1 MENFLHDNEDILFHL
16 EHLDLDRIIR
26 LKEDDFAQAAQFSY
40 APRDTA
46 DAMDSY
52 KRVLGIIGEIC
63 GEYIAPNAPGVDEEG
78 PTLDLAANQVTLH
91 PAAKKAMDMLAQ
103 ADLMGFCVPRRFGGL
118 NMPSTILC
126 IASEL
131 LARADGSA
139 LNFGLQQDIALTINK
154 FASEEQKQAVLPKL
168 CSGEWDSSM
177 ILTEPDAGSDL
188 QAVNLK
194 AVQGED
200 GVWRL
205 SGVKRFITNGCGT
218 IGLVLARSEEKARG
232 ARGLSF
238 FIYKRDDKMIIRRL
252 EHKLGIHGSPTC
264 ELQFNRAPAEL
275 LGERQRGL
283 TKYTM
288 WLMNN
293 ARLGIA
299 AQAVGI
305 AEAAYREADL
315 YAAKRIQF
323 DAPVRVLPAVFE
335 MLTEMKVSIEAGR
348 SLLYETARFVDLRDV
363 LEEYSDAH
371 PDEKGGIVE
380 DKKKYTKLAGF
391 FTPMVKA
398 YATEMANKVA
408 YDAIQIHGGT
418 GYMQEFNAERH
429 YRDARITNIY
439 EGTTQLQVVAAIGPV
454 TSGVAQSILDEYDR
468 ADYSHAGALAEQVRA
483 ARKLFDEALEC
494 VKTYQGEGRDQFAT
508 YHARR
513 LVEMATDLVISY
525 LLLRD
530 ACNAAKPHCLAEGQ
544 SPSATSRERK
554 LAVAA
559 IFIARLPSRIG
570 AAHSFITGD
579 NATLLQ
585 RYTEVIGPGE

>member
-1 MENFLHDNEDILFHL
+1 MENFLNDNEDILFHL

-26 LKEDDFAQAAQFSY
+26 FKEEEFTQAEQFSY
-40 APRDTA
+40 APKDAA
-46 DAMDSY
+46 DARDSY
-52 KRVLGIIGEIC
+52 KRVLSIIGEMC
-63 GEYIAPNAPGVDEEG
+63 GEFIAPNAPKVDEEG
-78 PTLDLAANQVTLH
+78 PLLDLATNQVTLN
-91 PAAKKAMDMLAQ
+91 PATQKAMDMFAQ
-103 ADLMGFCVPRRFGGL
+103 ADLMGFCIPRRYGGL

-131 LARADGSA
+131 LSRADASA
-139 LNFGLQQDIALTINK
+139 LNFGLQQDIAETINK
-154 FASEEQKQAVLPKL
+154 FASEEQKQAVLPRL
-168 CSGEWDSSM
+168 CSGEWGSSM

-200 GVWRL
+200 GKWYL

-218 IGLVLARSEEKARG
+218 IGLVLARSEEKGKG

-238 FIYKRDDKMIIRRL
+238 FLYERDDKMIIRRL

-264 ELQFNRAPAEL
+264 ELQFNKAPAEL
-275 LGERQRGL
+275 VGERQRGL

-323 DAPVRVLPAVFE
+323 NVSVRTLPPVFE
-335 MLTEMKVSIEAGR
+335 MLTEMKVAVEAGR
-348 SLLYETARFVDLRDV
+348 TLLYETARFVDLKEV
-363 LEEYSDAH
+363 LEDFSDAH
-371 PDEKGGIVE
+371 PDQKGDIVE
-380 DKKKYTKLAGF
+380 DKKRYAKLAGF
-391 FTPMVKA
+391 FTPLVKA

-418 GYMQEFNAERH
+418 GYMKEFNAERH

-454 TSGVAQSILDEYDR
+454 TSGIAQSILDEYDQ
-468 ADYSHAGALAEQVRA
+468 ADFTYAADLIAKVRA
-483 ARKLFDEALEC
+483 ARKIFDATLDY
-494 VKTYQGEGRDQFAT
+494 VKAYKGEGHEQFLS
-508 YHARR
+508 YHSRR
-513 LVEMATDLVISY
+513 LVEMTTDLVISY

-530 ACNAAKPHCLAEGQ
+530 AVH
-544 SPSATSRERK
+544 SERK
-554 LAVAA
+554 LKVAA
-559 IFIARLPSRIG
+559 IFIAKAPSRIE
-570 AAHSFITGD
+570 ASHSFITGD
-579 NATLLQ
+579 NGTLL
-585 RYTEVIGPGE
+585 RCYAEVIGAGE

>member
-1 MENFLHDNEDILFHL
+1 MENFLNDNEDILFHL

-26 LKEDDFAQAAQFSY
+26 FKEEEFTQAEQFSF
-40 APRDTA
+40 APKDAA
-46 DAMDSY
+46 DARDSY
-52 KRVLGIIGEIC
+52 RKVLEIIGEIC
-63 GEYIAPNAPGVDEEG
+63 GEFIAPNAPRVDEEG
-78 PTLDLAANQVTLH
+78 PRLDLSKNQVTLN
-91 PAAKKAMDMLAQ
+91 PATQKAMDMFAQ
-103 ADLMGFCVPRRFGGL
+103 ADLMGFCIPRRYGGL

-131 LARADGSA
+131 LSRADASC
-139 LNFGLQQDIALTINK
+139 LNFGLQQDIAETINK
-154 FASEEQKQAVLPKL
+154 FASEEQKQAVLPRL
-168 CSGEWDSSM
+168 CSGEWSSSM

-200 GVWRL
+200 GKWYL

-218 IGLVLARSEEKARG
+218 IGLVLARSEEKGKG

-238 FIYKRDDKMIIRRL
+238 FLYKRDDRMIIRRL

-264 ELQFNRAPAEL
+264 ELQFNKAPAEL
-275 LGERQRGL
+275 VGDRQRGL

-323 DAPVRVLPAVFE
+323 DTPVRTLPPVFE
-335 MLTEMKVSIEAGR
+335 MLTEMKVAVEAGR
-348 SLLYETARFVDLRDV
+348 SLLYETARFVDLKEV
-363 LEEYSDAH
+363 LEDFSEAH
-371 PDEKGGIVE
+371 PDQKSGIID
-380 DKKKYTKLAGF
+380 DKKKYAKLAGF

-418 GYMQEFNAERH
+418 GYMKEFNAERH

-439 EGTTQLQVVAAIGPV
+439 EGTTQLQIVAAIGPV
-454 TSGVAQSILDEYDR
+454 TSGIAQSILDEYDQ
-468 ADYSHAGALAEQVRA
+468 ADYSYAAELLTKVRA
-483 ARKLFDEALEC
+483 ARKLFDQTLDY
-494 VKTYQGEGRDQFAT
+494 VKAYQGEGRELFVT
-508 YHARR
+508 YHSRR
-513 LVEMATDLVISY
+513 LVEMATDLVICY

-530 ACNAAKPHCLAEGQ
+530 AAH
-544 SPSATSRERK
+544 SDRK
-554 LAVAA
+554 LKVAA
-559 IFIARLPSRIG
+559 IFIAKAPSRIE
-570 AAHSFITGD
+570 ASHSFITGD
-579 NATLLQ
+579 NATLL
-585 RYTEVIGPGE
+585 RYYKEVIT

>member
-1 MENFLHDNEDILFHL
+1 MENFLTDNEDILFHL
-16 EHLDLDRIIR
+16 EHLDLDRIIQM
-26 LKEDDFAQAAQFSY
+26 KEDNFEQAKEY
-40 APRDTA
+40 PHAPKDAA
-46 DAMDSY
+46 DARDSY
-52 KRVLGIIGEIC
+52 RMVLSIIGEIS
-63 GEYIAPNAPGVDEEG
+63 GEFIAPNAPSVDETG
-78 PTLDLAANQVTLH
+78 PVLDISSNTVTLN
-91 PAAKKAMDMLAQ
+91 PATQKALDMLAK
-103 ADLMGFCVPRRFGGL
+103 ADMMGFAVPRRYGGL

-126 IASEL
+126 FAAEIV
-131 LARADGSA
+131 ARADASF
-139 LNFGLQQDIALTINK
+139 LNFGLQQDIAETINK
-154 FASEEQKQAVLPKL
+154 FASEEQKKIYLPKL

-194 AVQGED
+194 AVQDSD
-200 GVWRL
+200 GKWYL

-218 IGLVLARSEEKARG
+218 IGLVLARSEEKGKG

-238 FIYKRDDKMIIRRL
+238 FIYKRDDKMLIRRL

-283 TKYTM
+283 TKYTL

-323 DAPVRVLPAVFE
+323 GAPVRELPPVFE
-335 MLTEMKVSIEAGR
+335 MLTEMKVALEAGR
-348 SLLYETARFVDLRDV
+348 SLLYETARFVDLKEV
-363 LEEYSDAH
+363 LEDYSEKH
-371 PDEKGGIVE
+371 PEEKGSVVE
-380 DKKKYTKLAGF
+380 EKKKYAKLANL
-391 FTPMVKA
+391 FTPVAKA
-398 YATEMANKVA
+398 YTTEMANKVA

-418 GYMQEFNAERH
+418 GYMKEFNAERH

-454 TSGVAQSILDEYDR
+454 TSGTAGMILDEYDR
-468 ADYSHAGALAEQVRA
+468 SDYSHSPDLLAKVRE
-483 ARKLFDEALEC
+483 ARTYFDEALNYA
-494 VKTYQGEGRDQFAT
+494 KTFEGHGQFLT
-508 YHARR
+508 YHSGR
-513 LVEMATDLVISY
+513 LVEMATDLILSY

-530 ACNAAKPHCLAEGQ
+530 GNH
-544 SPSATSRERK
+544 SERK
-554 LAVAA
+554 QKAAAV
-559 IFIARLPSRIG
+559 FIAKMPLRVKASRDFIMSENGVLLKNYEAIIG
-570 AAHSFITGD
+570 KS
-579 NATLLQ
+579 
-585 RYTEVIGPGE
+585 